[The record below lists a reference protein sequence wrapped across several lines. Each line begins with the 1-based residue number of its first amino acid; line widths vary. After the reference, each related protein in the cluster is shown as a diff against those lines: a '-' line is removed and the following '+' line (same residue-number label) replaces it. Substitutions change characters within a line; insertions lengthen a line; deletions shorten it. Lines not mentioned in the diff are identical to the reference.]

1 MNLIVGSN
9 VYSPAFRANVNKFS
23 KELLLRQFEELYG
36 DISASDIV
44 RQLGHENL
52 KYLYFLASKV
62 DLSGYNRIEY
72 KYLEPFSQIEL
83 HKLKEIEPLLLS
95 KNDLGLWNYSA
106 DFVLNFPS
114 LNKKQQTT
122 LLNLVQ
128 CNVTPFSTKGIIENP
143 DLNWD
148 KMVDKAKAIKAH
160 YKENLREIEFY
171 SNTKGENFFLADVQ
185 LPGNDKPKWLNYK
198 RITIKM
204 DDNVNPY
211 ARRNKRTPIDPLI
224 EKLYSKLTG
233 EMNIYSENDLNSDI
247 RRIAGEVPAASNSE
261 ILTTIRKLTQF
272 ANYSSLPA
280 MAEQLTKHG
289 VTSFDDVG
297 ELHKYFQYFHDNK
310 GLFKL
315 AKSKE
320 KRGCIVT
327 LKDLNDEK
335 TFQSISQK
343 VKENKLTLIHLEG
356 FSEGINLFTDDRK
369 LAART
374 VNILKKAKSVQLKN
388 PELDFEDCVSYVL
401 NNPIDSK
408 LKENGLNAIR
418 VSFDNPST
426 PAGILGQIQ
435 PVTPSKERIQT
446 TIEAIADKYS
456 TTKKEYKKL
465 SNSIVEYF
473 NSNTR
478 IYSKQSMIESLK
490 EMNNRIQ
497 DYLQEHNIPKENLYL
512 IKDKIGN
519 VKSFDI
525 LIKMYKDLFNFP
537 SNKIIEISDMKDLN
551 EYPSNSA
558 FVILDDIVGTGD
570 SILSCGNYF
579 ISSEKI
585 NKDKFII
592 FAPIVWTKVGLET
605 INGHILKHARNNND
619 TTICIDKNIFK
630 NNSNCKIFE
639 YWYLNLKSLFI
650 PSGINDKGFD
660 EQALS
665 ISFPYMAPDN
675 NSFVS
680 ANLLDLF
687 LINKSCIKSK
697 PYTFDILKTR
707 AEDYDIFG
715 QEEKYLKP
723 NSPNDK
729 APGFFEKIKIFIQS
743 KHNKK

>member
-1 MNLIVGSN
+1 MNLIVGSS
-9 VYSPAFRANVNKFS
+9 VYSPAFRANLNKTS
-23 KELLLRQFEELYG
+23 KELLLRKFEELYG

-44 RQLGHENL
+44 RQLGNENL

-122 LLNLVQ
+122 LLNLVH
-128 CNVTPFSTKGIIENP
+128 CNVTPFSSKGIIENP

-185 LPGNDKPKWLNYK
+185 LPDNNKPSWLNYK

-247 RRIAGEVPAASNSE
+247 RRIAGEVPAASSSE

-289 VTSFDDVG
+289 ITSFDDVG

-320 KRGCIVT
+320 NPGCIVT

-335 TFQSISQK
+335 TFHSISQK

-456 TTKKEYKKL
+456 STKKEYKKL

-478 IYSKQSMIESLK
+478 IYSKQSMIQSLE
-490 EMNNRIQ
+490 EMNNKIH
-497 DYLQEHNIPKENLYL
+497 DYLLEHNIPKENLYL
-512 IKDKIGN
+512 IKDKMGN
-519 VKSFDI
+519 TKSFDI
-525 LIKMYKDLFNFP
+525 LIKMYEDLFNFP
-537 SNKIIEISDMKDLN
+537 SNKIVQIADMSDLN
-551 EYPSNSA
+551 AYPSNSA
-558 FVILDDIVGTGD
+558 FVILDDIAGKGD
-570 SILSCGNYF
+570 SILNCGNYF
-579 ISSEKI
+579 ISSKKLD
-585 NKDKFII
+585 KDKFII
-592 FAPIVWTKVGLET
+592 FAPIAATRKSLET
-605 INGHILKHARNNND
+605 INSNILKYSRNNND
-619 TTICIDKNIFK
+619 TIICLDKNTFK
-630 NNSNCKIFE
+630 EGGSCKIFE
-639 YWYLNLKSLFI
+639 YWFQNLKSLFI
-650 PSGINDKGFD
+650 PSGINDKGFN

-697 PYTFDILKTR
+697 PYTFDILKSR

-723 NSPNDK
+723 NSANDK

-743 KHNKK
+743 KYKK